1 MILFK
6 SFFSLGLLQALSYAA
21 PLIVLWAIGQSYTD
35 AELGQFLII
44 QSVAAVGSIFIE
56 FGFHIPAVRSA
67 SDAKSIGRLGD
78 YLWDIHIAKLI
89 LTVPVLPCLMIFI
102 IFKIPGGSDPIF
114 LICAI
119 LITCAT
125 AFRPLWFFQTINS
138 FKMLIYLEIIGVAI
152 GLIFASF
159 SAYFRLNISLVL
171 LAWCLP
177 KSLLLIIS
185 VVYCHKIFPAKF
197 GTIRRALLELQKS
210 GKFFISKFSTSA
222 MHLTA
227 PMILLLL
234 VGPGPALVFQKAER
248 VFTAFQTFLNVIS
261 QVTYPIIVDYARLDS
276 QKSRRLSPAIINAI
290 QILMSLSASLFILIF
305 APYLIQIL
313 WSERNDDAAAV
324 LRILAIA
331 IPFIN
336 INTVIGLNYLMPKGK
351 DFSVIIPALGGAI
364 GAMSAL
370 FLLPKVFGA
379 SMGAWSILIGEFVVF
394 VIIAF
399 AAMRVSLQS
408 QSRSGVK

>member
-1 MILFK
+1 
-6 SFFSLGLLQALSYAA
+6 
-21 PLIVLWAIGQSYTD
+21 
-35 AELGQFLII
+35 
-44 QSVAAVGSIFIE
+44 
-56 FGFHIPAVRSA
+56 
-67 SDAKSIGRLGD
+67 
-78 YLWDIHIAKLI
+78 
-89 LTVPVLPCLMIFI
+89 
-102 IFKIPGGSDPIF
+102 
-114 LICAI
+114 
-119 LITCAT
+119 
-125 AFRPLWFFQTINS
+125 
-138 FKMLIYLEIIGVAI
+138 
-152 GLIFASF
+152 
-159 SAYFRLNISLVL
+159 
-171 LAWCLP
+171 
-177 KSLLLIIS
+177 
-185 VVYCHKIFPAKF
+185 
-197 GTIRRALLELQKS
+197 
-210 GKFFISKFSTSA
+210 

>member
-1 MILFK
+1 MILLK

-44 QSVAAVGSIFIE
+44 QSVAAFGSIFIE

-67 SDAKSIGRLGD
+67 SEAKSIGRLGD
-78 YLWDIHIAKLI
+78 YLWDIHLAKLM
-89 LTVPVLPCLMIFI
+89 LTVAVIPCLLIFI
-102 IFKIPGGSDPIF
+102 IFKIPGGSNPIF
-114 LICAI
+114 LISTIFISC
-119 LITCAT
+119 TT

-138 FKMLIYLEIIGVAI
+138 FKILIYLEIVGVLI

-185 VVYCHKIFPAKF
+185 VVYCHTTFPARF
-197 GTIRRALLELQKS
+197 GTIKRALLELQKS

-227 PMILLLL
+227 PMILLLV
-234 VGPGPALVFQKAER
+234 VGPSAALVFQKAER
-248 VFTAFQTFLNVIS
+248 VFTAFQTFLNVVS
-261 QVTYPIIVDYARLDS
+261 QVTYPIIVDYARLGSQDS
-276 QKSRRLSPAIINAI
+276 RKISPAIINAI
-290 QILMSLSASLFILIF
+290 QILMSLSVSLFILIF
-305 APYLIQIL
+305 APHLIQIL
-313 WSERNDDAAAV
+313 WSERNDDATSV

-336 INTVIGLNYLMPKGK
+336 INTVIGLNYLMPKGR
-351 DFSVIIPALGGAI
+351 DFSVIVPSLGGAI
-364 GAMSAL
+364 GAVSAL
-370 FLLPKVFGA
+370 FLLPNVFGA
-379 SMGAWSILIGEFVVF
+379 SIGAWSILIGEFVVF

-399 AAMRVSLQS
+399 AAMRVSRQC
-408 QSRSGVK
+408 QSRLGVE